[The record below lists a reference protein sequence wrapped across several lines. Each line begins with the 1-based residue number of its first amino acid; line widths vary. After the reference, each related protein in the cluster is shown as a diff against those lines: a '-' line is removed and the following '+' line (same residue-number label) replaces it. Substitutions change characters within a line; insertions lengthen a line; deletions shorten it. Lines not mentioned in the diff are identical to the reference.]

1 VTGAHGGIAL
11 ATALAGIVNAWL
23 LWRAL
28 RRAGIYRPQPG
39 WGRFLLRLVVAC
51 VVMVVAVLA
60 LRLWLGEWTALIGV
74 WQRVGALI
82 GVIAA
87 GGTAY
92 AGALWLAGVRMGDL
106 RH

>member
-1 VTGAHGGIAL
+1 
-11 ATALAGIVNAWL
+11 
-23 LWRAL
+23 
-28 RRAGIYRPQPG
+28 
-39 WGRFLLRLVVAC
+39 
-51 VVMVVAVLA
+51 VMAAAVLA
-60 LRLWLGEWTALIGV
+60 LRLWLGEWTALAGI

-92 AGALWLAGVRMGDL
+92 MGALWLAGVRAGDL